1 VFDEV
6 NVDEDPALADLG
18 AGDLTDTCLFLQRH
32 GMDVQERCS
41 GLQIERVHVQVIRSG
56 LCLGHRGTR
65 LPRQETYCGVPQRTA
80 A

>member
-1 VFDEV
+1 MFDEV

-41 GLQIERVHVQVIRSG
+41 GLQIERVHVQIIRSG
-56 LCLGHRGTR
+56 VVPGHRGTR
-65 LPRQETYCGVPQRTA
+65 LRLEETYRGVLQRTA